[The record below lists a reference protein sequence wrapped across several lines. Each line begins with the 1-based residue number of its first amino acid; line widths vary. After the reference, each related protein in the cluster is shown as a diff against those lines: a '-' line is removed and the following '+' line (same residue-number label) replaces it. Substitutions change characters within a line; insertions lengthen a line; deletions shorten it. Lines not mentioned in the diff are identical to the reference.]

1 MAITNPKTLSYSTG
15 NLTDYNA
22 SGNIIPSTASAL
34 GFDLTLQ
41 TLRAGTGA
49 NTSKGGIPI
58 PTAQNFFSQITSGG
72 LVDLSG
78 SGGLTNSFV
87 LGSHYIYVAA
97 VGANVILP
105 AANSA
110 LSYHGSTA
118 AGVQP
123 AYGRRYLIVFAG
135 GEGSATL
142 RLNNGSALAT
152 LSADPFD
159 YLSVEVISNGST
171 WLIINSRSTPLPLP

>member
-22 SGNIIPSTASAL
+22 SGNIIPTTASAL

-49 NTSKGGIPI
+49 ATSKGGIPI

-78 SGGLTNSFV
+78 SGGLANSFV
-87 LGSHYIYVAA
+87 LGNHYVYVAA
-97 VGANVILP
+97 PGANVILP
-105 AANSA
+105 APNSA
-110 LSYHGSTA
+110 LSYHGSSA
-118 AGVQP
+118 QNNP

-142 RLNNGSALAT
+142 RFNNQTVLAN
-152 LSADPFD
+152 LSADPWD
-159 YLSVEVISNGST
+159 YLSVEVISNGAT
-171 WLIINSRSTPLPLP
+171 WLIINSRSTPIPLP